1 MSKEDPGTFSNV
13 PDPSLLLRKEHAQA
27 TPSLFSLFAWLSHL
41 VLLHI
46 NITHF
51 MLIDE
56 RPKCILIVWEN
67 AMETKGLLGFR
78 QPLQEGVDHR
88 VKLLCLMV
96 HTHPPRKRFPNMLVR
111 RADSSTRWKEKKK
124 ASNLNWFLGCIVP
137 VKKIRVTVLAFYEC
151 KKTPN
156 VSRRPRGRRIH
167 IFTL

>member
-1 MSKEDPGTFSNV
+1 MCGGAGGRAYVSKENPGTFSNV

-56 RPKCILIVWEN
+56 RPKCIFIVWEN

-96 HTHPPRKRFPNMLVR
+96 HTHPPGR
-111 RADSSTRWKEKKK
+111 DSQTCLLGGQILPLDGKKK
-124 ASNLNWFLGCIVP
+124 
-137 VKKIRVTVLAFYEC
+137 KK
-151 KKTPN
+151 
-156 VSRRPRGRRIH
+156 PRI
-167 IFTL
+167 